1 MSRPINSGHE
11 NTKQSPFISAGLA
24 APVAAS
30 LTHPSRRTGMNR
42 IRSSVFS
49 LLLLVLVSA
58 SAFAQTRRV
67 SGRITVEG
75 SGEAIV
81 AASVNV
87 VGTAGGTYTADKG
100 RFSPKPP
107 TGPPT

>member
-11 NTKQSPFISAGLA
+11 NTKQSPFNSAGLA

-49 LLLLVLVSA
+49 LLFLVLVIA
-58 SAFAQTRRV
+58 SALAPTRRV
-67 SGRITVEG
+67 RGRITFEG
-75 SGEAIV
+75 SGGPCV
-81 AASVNV
+81 ASSVTLLGKS
-87 VGTAGGTYTADKG
+87 VGTHTQYQA
-100 RFSPKPP
+100 RF
-107 TGPPT
+107 